1 MPFQP
6 VPQTIRVEPVYTYDG
21 QYCTNITHYKYEVP
35 VDEAELALFAA
46 AWINEWVTN
55 IKVAQ
60 PTNVTLNALKVTD
73 LSSEFAPGIEFVGAL
88 PQNGSLTGVGLPNNV
103 TVAVRLMTALRGR
116 SFRGRSYH
124 IGVRNTD
131 TALNLITTTFATLLT
146 TGYNAQRQ
154 ISTTQAYQQVVVS
167 RYQGGALRAEGVAT
181 PVTGVQV
188 DRTIDSQRRR
198 LPGRGN

>member
-6 VPQTIRVEPVYTYDG
+6 VPQTVRVEPVYLYDG
-21 QYCTNITHYKYEVP
+21 QICTNITHYKYEVP
-35 VDEAELALFAA
+35 VDAAELALFAA

-60 PTNVTLNALKVTD
+60 PTNVTLTAVKVTD
-73 LSSEFAPGIEFVGAL
+73 LSSEFAPGVEFVGAL

-103 TVAVRLMTALRGR
+103 TVAVRLLTALRGR
-116 SFRGRSYH
+116 SYRGRSFH

-131 TALNLITTTFATLLT
+131 TLLNQITATFANLLL

-154 ISTTQAYQQVVVS
+154 ISTTQSYQQVVVS
-167 RYQGGALRAEGVAT
+167 RYEGGVLRAEGVAT
-181 PVTGVQV
+181 PVTSVQV